1 MSGGSHGYVCYT
13 IEEELYG
20 KMHDPELNDLIK
32 DIAKLAHDL
41 EWWESAD
48 YGEGAY
54 RETVRNFKQKWFNSS
69 REERLKTYV
78 DEALERQ
85 RSELYSMIGIEEGV
99 KQNG

>member
-1 MSGGSHGYVCYT
+1 MSGGSHSYVCYT
-13 IEEELYG
+13 IEEELCG
-20 KMHDPELNDLIK
+20 QMHDPELNDLMD

-48 YGEGAY
+48 YSEETY
-54 RETVRNFKQKWFNSS
+54 RANVRKFKEKWFSTS

-85 RSELYSMIGIEEGV
+85 RSEFYSMIGIKKGGDD
-99 KQNG
+99 NG